1 MFRRRALSTSCSLRA
16 AHTTATRDLHFPTNP
31 HPTPFEIF
39 HLSPDDELTSSS
51 VKARYYELCKLY
63 HPDLQQAASS
73 SSSTQ
78 GKGKGKAT
86 TIDHPRASDPSS
98 EFKQIVAAYE
108 LLRNPARRTAYLT
121 YGDGWVRP
129 PSTGSRGFR
138 NPNGDAM
145 GYPVHFRRGRP
156 MASSARR
163 PTYSSSAYDW
173 HTSGASASG
182 WTDPY
187 DSFWSTHPTMG
198 RTPNGSERSGP
209 GTADPSTSGWKHQG
223 QVGRNGTIFLAL
235 ATLTLFA
242 TPLAVWS
249 SSPTLTT
256 STESGWMPVARDRR
270 HRDASLAL
278 ETARREARK
287 DSEAKREAIRSVLLY
302 DVVTVRWLSSSLF
315 RGVGIGRRRVQQIE
329 HARAI
334 ERADQVERIARGPIS
349 TGHDQLST
357 PRRAPTGGVLALPP
371 PSNSPSNT
379 SHSTSGLS

>member
-1 MFRRRALSTSCSLRA
+1 MLSRRALSTSCSLRA
-16 AHTTATRDLHFPTNP
+16 THTTSTHELHFPTNP
-31 HPTPFEIF
+31 YPTPFEIF
-39 HLSPDDELTSSS
+39 HLSPDDKLTSSS

-63 HPDLQQAASS
+63 HPDLQQQAASS
-73 SSSTQ
+73 SSNTQ
-78 GKGKGKAT
+78 EKGKGKS
-86 TIDHPRASDPSS
+86 TIDPQPQRASTSDRSS

-108 LLRNPARRTAYLT
+108 LLRNPSRRTAYLT

-129 PSTGSRGFR
+129 PSTSSSRGDFR

-173 HTSGASASG
+173 HTSGASSSG

-187 DSFWSTHPTMG
+187 NSFWSSDPTKMG
-198 RTPNGSERSGP
+198 RTPNGSEGSTTA
-209 GTADPSTSGWKHQG
+209 GTSNSSSSGWKHQG

-235 ATLTLFA
+235 ATLTMFA

-249 SSPTLTT
+249 VSSTLTT
-256 STESGWMPVARDRR
+256 SNESGWMPVAQDRR

-287 DSEAKREAIRSVLLY
+287 DSEAKREAIK
-302 DVVTVRWLSSSLF
+302 
-315 RGVGIGRRRVQQIE
+315 RRVQQIE

-334 ERADQVERIARGPIS
+334 ERADQVERIASGSMS
-349 TGHDQLST
+349 TGHDQLPT
-357 PRRAPTGGVLALPP
+357 PRKTPTRGVMARSP
-371 PSNSPSNT
+371 PSTSPSNT